1 VSWSSDIGESKRP
14 LFAGVAVVVLAAL
27 VPPLVLG
34 GYGLDMLSE
43 IMIFAMA
50 ALALDL
56 LLGYGGCVSFGHA
69 AFFGLGAYGAVLL
82 TVSYEWSPWLGIL
95 GGVVTSGVAAALI
108 GAFCV
113 RLSGVGFFMM
123 TLAFSQL
130 LYSGAVKWRW
140 LTGGSDGI
148 GGLSRLSVFGIDT
161 SSAPAMYLFALVC
174 LVVVFLV
181 TRMIVRSQFGHALVG
196 TRDNETRMQAL
207 GYATGPIKL
216 IAFIVSGT
224 VAGFS
229 GAIYASYNGFVS
241 PDVLSWGISGMLLL
255 MVVLGG
261 RGTLVGPIIGAAIF
275 LLMKNFV
282 SSHTDHWLLIVGG
295 AFIVCVMFFP
305 EGIYGLRRRWVK
317 SP

>member
-1 VSWSSDIGESKRP
+1 MSLRETQRSLVV
-14 LFAGVAVVVLAAL
+14 GVFVTALAAL
-27 VPPLVLG
+27 VPPLALS

-43 IMIFAMA
+43 IMIFATA
-50 ALALDL
+50 AIALDL

-82 TVSYEWSPWLGIL
+82 TVSYGWTPWLSIL
-95 GGVVTSGVAAALI
+95 GGIAISAIAAGLI

-148 GGLSRLSVFGIDT
+148 GGLSRLNVFGFDT
-161 SSAPAMYLFALVC
+161 SNSSAMYLFALACMV
-174 LVVVFLV
+174 LVFLV
-181 TRMIVRSQFGHALVG
+181 TRMIVHSQFGHALVG
-196 TRDNETRMQAL
+196 ARENETRMQAL
-207 GYATGPIKL
+207 GYATGLIKL
-216 IAFIVSGT
+216 IAFTISGT

-229 GAIYASYNGFVS
+229 GAIYATYNGFVS
-241 PDVLSWGISGMLLL
+241 PDALSWGISGMLLL

-282 SSHTDHWLLIVGG
+282 SSHTEHWLLIVGG

-305 EGIYGLRRRWVK
+305 AGIYGLRRRWMK
-317 SP
+317 TS